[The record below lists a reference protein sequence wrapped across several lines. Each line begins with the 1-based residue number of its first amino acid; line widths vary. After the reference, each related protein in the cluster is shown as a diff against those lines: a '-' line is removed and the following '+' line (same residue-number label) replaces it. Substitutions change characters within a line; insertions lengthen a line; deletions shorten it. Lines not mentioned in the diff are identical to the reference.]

1 MVVGLKRADW
11 SIRQIAAETQMDLL
25 STAALRRWLERENV
39 ESLRGAGTDSVTS
52 PNVNQRIY
60 RQAVLNPQA
69 IAASIREYVQGILD
83 VLISTRAISCRLVA
97 NDLH

>member
-11 SIRQIAAETQMDLL
+11 SIRQIAAETRMDLR
-25 STAALRRWLERENV
+25 STAALRRWFERENV

-52 PNVNQRIY
+52 ASANQRIC
-60 RQAVLNPQA
+60 RQAVLNPKA
-69 IAASIREYVQGILD
+69 IAISILEHVQGILD